1 MCRTV
6 GLFGS
11 SRRTADDVFHGLGAR
26 NLNCLG
32 QDVVT
37 EHTERLELKKLVRRF
52 RVEADA
58 RLALDRGVA
67 AASNELHELVPV
79 AERGGRNPQQ
89 HRVVEGVRSGN
100 SEALH
105 VAARLGLLAFVGDAR
120 TPLVVR
126 AGGALL
132 GLRVDRVSGRGDTIV
147 GVAVGFLDA
156 ARRVLLGVED
166 LGRALVGAKD
176 HHLDAARRL
185 QLAVDVR
192 AADNFLGVAALD
204 GPVLTLDRDDGEAA
218 RHAGQHVLDVEQVFR
233 DGDGQLGGGGAVE
246 RDEVA
251 HGVYSV

>member
-1 MCRTV
+1 MCSTV
-6 GLFGS
+6 GFFGS
-11 SRRTADDVFHGLGAR
+11 GRGATDDVLHGLGAR
-26 NLNCLG
+26 SLNRLG
-32 QDVVT
+32 HNVIT
-37 EHTERLELKKLVRRF
+37 EHAERLELEKLVRRF

-58 RLALDRGVA
+58 RLALDRSVA
-67 AASNELHELVPV
+67 ATGNELHELVPV
-79 AERGGRNPQQ
+79 TERGRRNTQQ
-89 HRVVEGVRSGN
+89 HRVVEGVGGGN
-100 SEALH
+100 GEALH

-120 TPLVVR
+120 APLVVR
-126 AGGALL
+126 AGGTLL

-176 HHLDAARRL
+176 YHLDAARRF

-192 AADNFLGVAALD
+192 ATDDFLGVAALD

-218 RHAGQHVLDVEQVFR
+218 RHAGQHVLDVKQVFR